1 VKDDYAAAAG
11 KHVQDAGVLLLNGRF
26 DGAGYLA
33 GYAVECVLKR
43 LIQVERHP
51 VERHHDL
58 SALSATAS
66 RLASQP
72 GQRTAR
78 YVKNPGVTSLRY
90 GFPGGWKETLR
101 YTAPGTVTETEAVSW
116 LEEARRLH
124 SEVIV
129 AMKLDGVI
137 P

>member
-1 VKDDYAAAAG
+1 
-11 KHVQDAGVLLLNGRF
+11 
-26 DGAGYLA
+26 
-33 GYAVECVLKR
+33 
-43 LIQVERHP
+43 
-51 VERHHDL
+51 
-58 SALSATAS
+58 
-66 RLASQP
+66 
-72 GQRTAR
+72 
-78 YVKNPGVTSLRY
+78 LRY